1 LAQEARAHARPQFQQ
16 QIIIHDKWLHCDFAC
31 LLYSKLI
38 NHLPKARVVK
48 IINSAVDIEMEFVVD
63 ALPVELIEMN
73 STMMCN
79 YIKFSVLT
87 ESWSPLD
94 AIDTSK
100 SATRSHG
107 WRCQPS
113 GED

>member
-1 LAQEARAHARPQFQQ
+1 
-16 QIIIHDKWLHCDFAC
+16 
-31 LLYSKLI
+31 
-38 NHLPKARVVK
+38 
-48 IINSAVDIEMEFVVD
+48 MEFLVD

-100 SATRSHG
+100 SATLSHG

-113 GED
+113 GKSLTSLRNMFENTQSLE